1 MFREYHRIQFH
12 HSNHSSSVHKGAIGK
27 VVFDSKAER
36 FAVACTL
43 YFFQFRKT
51 SSRSSIFDFFKKFFH
66 INQSINH
73 LFIYHI
79 YEVIVDFF

>member
-36 FAVACTL
+36 FAVACMF
-43 YFFQFRKT
+43 YFSKFEKRRRDRRF
-51 SSRSSIFDFFKKFFH
+51 SFFLNFFTH
-66 INQSINH
+66 SINQSSLHCII
-73 LFIYHI
+73 L
-79 YEVIVDFF
+79 